1 MATSTAST
9 ALAVP
14 PLAPCPVPAP
24 SLLRCPV
31 RDFIHKNRSRCVF
44 LFLFRIQIQIR
55 IRLNNN
61 TSCHFIFDQGLRL
74 PPPLTSACL
83 LPPPLA
89 LLATLRQLIPIAI
102 EKCSSRN
109 VASASSSSSRG
120 SFHQQF
126 RLLLL
131 LLLLF
136 VLLLLLCF
144 LLCLNSTLD
153 ILNNID
159 VWPLLTLVRSRQ
171 LKPNSPRT
179 EKYL

>member
-14 PLAPCPVPAP
+14 PLTPPTPC
-24 SLLRCPV
+24 LLPCAV

-44 LFLFRIQIQIR
+44 LFLLRIQIQFRIRIR

-74 PPPLTSACL
+74 PSS
-83 LPPPLA
+83 LPHLR

-126 RLLLL
+126 RLYLLLSLLL
-131 LLLLF
+131 LLLL
-136 VLLLLLCF
+136 LCL

-153 ILNNID
+153 IYLII
-159 VWPLLTLVRSRQ
+159 LTFGH
-171 LKPNSPRT
+171 
-179 EKYL
+179 Y

>member
-14 PLAPCPVPAP
+14 PLPPFPVPAP
-24 SLLRCPV
+24 SLVPCPV

-74 PPPLTSACL
+74 PPLPSPLPRL

-131 LLLLF
+131 F

-153 ILNNID
+153 IFNNID